1 MLKLYKRVS
10 LDDDLEEEMRAEL
23 LSVLVSGASN
33 AIQTLHLVKYI
44 FIREGGCWVL
54 DSKLHWCPS
63 LYNHFL

>member
-33 AIQTLHLVKYI
+33 AIQTLHLVK
-44 FIREGGCWVL
+44 
-54 DSKLHWCPS
+54 
-63 LYNHFL
+63 